1 MTTTRALALV
11 LAIALTAAAPV
22 KTPSPKV
29 TPMNPAGIS
38 IVINNT
44 RLPLQPPPRF
54 IKGHLFVPVRRTIE
68 ALGLQFNRT
77 GKLIWTEVGANVVS
91 LTLGSTLAH
100 NGTATLVLDAA
111 PVEFKYVLYAPLRF
125 FTDAL
130 GAQATYDR
138 RTNTVSIDAE
148 LVGRSNAGV
157 VQRGNQVERFGT
169 VAAIDVNSDPPTV
182 TLTTNATVK
191 TIPITRNAFVEMHDV
206 NANVTDPGELGDV
219 RPGDFARLYIDKRGH
234 VMRVEDAF
242 GSYYGAV
249 AAATAD
255 RFVLTDGHVV
265 APSRTTQVS
274 LNGKPAQMSD
284 VKVGDIASVRY
295 NIETNEVRSILL
307 SRAVAAQQTAA
318 SGPSI
323 SSVDLDADR
332 PLKAGDSI
340 TVTVHGTPHGAA
352 TFDIGPYVTN
362 VSMAERDPG
371 VYVGTYNLPR
381 AANFSDVP
389 IIAHLRVNGA
399 DAPDAQASR
408 TLSVAGSPPGINDF
422 APDQNAVVN
431 THRPAIFATFATE
444 AVAVNPSSII
454 LWVNGRDVTANTVR
468 TERYV
473 QYMPQYTYPGG
484 QVHVTVRVADRAGN
498 TTTKSWT
505 FIIK

>member
-11 LAIALTAAAPV
+11 LAIALTGAAAP
-22 KTPSPKV
+22 KPKPTP
-29 TPMNPAGIS
+29 TPPPNIS
-38 IVINNT
+38 IVINNA
-44 RLPLQPPPRF
+44 RLPLEPPPRF
-54 IKGHLFVPVRRTIE
+54 EGGHLFVPVRRTIE

-91 LTLGSTLAH
+91 LTIGSKIAH
-100 NGTATLVLDAA
+100 NGTSTLMLDAA
-111 PVEFKYVLYAPLRF
+111 PIEVKYVLYAPLRF

-130 GAQATYDR
+130 GASASYDR
-138 RTNTVSIDAE
+138 KTNTVSIDAE

-157 VQRGNQVERFGT
+157 VQHGNQIERFGT

-191 TIPITRNAFVEMHDV
+191 TVPITRNAIVEMHDV
-206 NANVTDPGELGDV
+206 NANVTDPGELADV
-219 RPGDFARLYIDKRGH
+219 RPGDFARLYIDKKGH
-234 VMRVEDAF
+234 VMRVEDAY
-242 GSYYGAV
+242 GSYYGAI
-249 AAATAD
+249 AAATSD

-265 APSRTTQVS
+265 APSRTTQIS

-307 SRAVAAQQTAA
+307 SRKVDTTGTTS

-323 SSVDLDADR
+323 SSVDLDADH

-340 TVTVHGTPHGAA
+340 MVTVHGTAHGAA

-371 VYVGTYNLPR
+371 VYVGTYRLPR

-389 IIAHLRVNGA
+389 IIAHLRVDGA
-399 DAPDAQASR
+399 NAPDAQATR
-408 TLSVAGSPPGINDF
+408 ALSVAGSAPGIRDF
-422 APDQNAVVN
+422 APDQNAFVN
-431 THRPAIFATFATE
+431 TNRPAIFATFATE
-444 AVAVNPSSII
+444 AVPVNPSSII

-473 QYMPQYTYPGG
+473 QYLPQYTYPTG

-505 FIIK
+505 FVIRK